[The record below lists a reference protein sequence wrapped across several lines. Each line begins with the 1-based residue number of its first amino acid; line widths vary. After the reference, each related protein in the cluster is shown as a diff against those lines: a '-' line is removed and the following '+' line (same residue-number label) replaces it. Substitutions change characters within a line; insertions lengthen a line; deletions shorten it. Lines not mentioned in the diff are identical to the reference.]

1 MEAPSAEHRVA
12 RARTAALIA
21 AAGLATYFGY
31 VVITRNVFLFDLGR
45 VAPLFSG
52 LIVANLAF
60 AATAARW
67 ASYRRAIYAFE
78 AAQVVACTVILHR
91 LGGLVMGILFVTYA
105 FPIILSEI
113 LHSDRSVFF
122 IANVAAVSFAVMLWV
137 EHPVLAALGID
148 GRQQMAFVAM
158 AFAVLNFLALYADRY
173 GYQLRNLA
181 TELQRKVGERTEEL
195 TAVNR
200 ALGEKARALEEKQEE
215 LRSFVYTVTHD
226 LKAPLSAILLT
237 ADLVLQRHGGAL
249 TAEGRDDLERIVRL
263 AGGTEDMIRDLLEMF
278 RITSRPEPRV
288 AVDLGALVAEAVET
302 LRPQIAA
309 KGARIVVG
317 PLPRVRGEQWKLAHA
332 VSNLLGNAVKYV
344 PAGHGRIEVTSG
356 VDDGFA
362 TLSVRDNGIGIP
374 TAYQRNIFDVFGRV
388 PDAEQVVDGAAAAG
402 SGVGLAIVKRVAEA
416 HRGSVAVESAPG
428 RGSCFTLRLPAE
440 ERV

>member
-1 MEAPSAEHRVA
+1 MEPQSAEHRVA

-21 AAGLATYFGY
+21 AAGLATYFAY
-31 VVITRNVFLFDLGR
+31 VVATRRIFLFDLGR

-52 LIVANLAF
+52 LIVANLVL

-67 ASYRRAIYAFE
+67 ASYRRAIYVFE

-122 IANVAAVSFAVMLWV
+122 IANVAAVSFAAMLWV
-137 EHPVLAALGID
+137 EHSMLAALGID
-148 GRQQMAFVAM
+148 GRQQVAFVAM
-158 AFAVLNFLALYADRY
+158 AFAILNFLALYADRY

-181 TELQRKVGERTEEL
+181 TELQRKVAERTEEL

-200 ALGEKARALEEKQEE
+200 ALAEKARALEEKQEE

-309 KGARIVVG
+309 KGAQVVVG

-332 VSNLLGNAVKYV
+332 ISNLLGNALKYV

-356 VDDGFA
+356 VDNGFA

-374 TAYQRNIFDVFGRV
+374 PAYQRNIFDVFGRV

-402 SGVGLAIVKRVAEA
+402 SGVGLAIVKRVVEA
-416 HRGSVAVESAPG
+416 HRGSVDVESAPG
-428 RGSCFTLRLPAE
+428 RGSCFTLHLPAE
-440 ERV
+440 ERA

>member
-1 MEAPSAEHRVA
+1 MEPQSAEHRVA

-31 VVITRNVFLFDLGR
+31 VILTQNVFLFDLRR

-52 LIVANLAF
+52 LIVANLVF
-60 AATAARW
+60 AVTAERW

-137 EHPVLAALGID
+137 EHPMLAALGID

-237 ADLVLQRHGGAL
+237 ADLVLQRHGGTL
-249 TAEGRDDLERIVRL
+249 TAEGHDDLERIVRL

-309 KGARIVVG
+309 KGARVVVG
-317 PLPRVRGEQWKLAHA
+317 ALPRVRGEQWKLAHA

-344 PAGHGRIEVTSG
+344 PAGHGQIEVTSG

-388 PDAEQVVDGAAAAG
+388 PDAEQVVDGAGVAG